1 MDQFLGISD
10 DHSSLVTHDRSLRT
24 VYVIPKFLVVFDE
37 LFQIVFS
44 LGDNDMLV
52 NAVCNQLFESN
63 WNVYAED

>member
-1 MDQFLGISD
+1 M
-10 DHSSLVTHDRSLRT
+10 
-24 VYVIPKFLVVFDE
+24 
-37 LFQIVFS
+37 FQIVFS